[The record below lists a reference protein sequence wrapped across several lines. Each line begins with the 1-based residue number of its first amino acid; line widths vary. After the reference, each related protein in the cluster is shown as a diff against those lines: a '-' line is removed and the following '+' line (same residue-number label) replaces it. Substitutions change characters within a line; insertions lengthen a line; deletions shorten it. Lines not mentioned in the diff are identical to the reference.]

1 VVSPPTWHARRVQL
15 FEEVAEAVRG
25 LAPDDLGTF
34 HHRTHRYGT
43 KIWFGDPDPPREHYE
58 AQVIGATHV
67 PEADALAVEVGFHA
81 EHRDP
86 AVNETVIAGLR
97 ATEAEWR
104 GVLGPDAEVGPFLG
118 RDGWARVSETWPDP
132 DLEDPE
138 LGMDLAARLVDYL
151 AALEPARRPAPG

>member
-1 VVSPPTWHARRVQL
+1 MQL

-25 LAPDDLGTF
+25 LAPTELGVF

-58 AQVIGATHV
+58 AQVIRPTLVA
-67 PEADALAVEVGFHA
+67 EAELLAVEVGFHA

-86 AVNETVIAGLR
+86 TANEGVVDRLR
-97 ATEAEWR
+97 AAESQWR
-104 GVLGPDAEVGPFLG
+104 PTLGDGPTIGTFLG
-118 RDGWARVSETWPDP
+118 RDGWRRLSETWPDP

-138 LGMDLAARLVDYL
+138 LGTELALRLVDYATL
-151 AALEPARRPAPG
+151 IEPLRLEPAG